1 MYLQKQVLRSCSK
14 WSGGIDVPENSIYR
28 AMETAI
34 EQAEH
39 YVYIENQFFIT
50 NSGQSAKVPSNANV
64 EGYSS
69 LNANFTEAVT
79 TDIGE
84 YLKEVTKI
92 GSGLGT
98 DLLSEDIVKNKIGQA
113 LVERILRAHRF
124 VDDFYFDNQG
134 TAHRLNSRLFLYAGV
149 LTIF

>member
-1 MYLQKQVLRSCSK
+1 MRSCSK
-14 WSGGIDVPENSIYR
+14 WSGGIDAPENSIYR
-28 AMETAI
+28 ALANAI
-34 EQAEH
+34 EQAQH

-69 LNANFTEAVT
+69 LHANFTEAVT

-124 VDDFYFDNQG
+124 VNDFYFDIQC
-134 TAHRLNSRLFLYAGV
+134 TAHGIICRLFYYAGV
-149 LTIF
+149 HTLF